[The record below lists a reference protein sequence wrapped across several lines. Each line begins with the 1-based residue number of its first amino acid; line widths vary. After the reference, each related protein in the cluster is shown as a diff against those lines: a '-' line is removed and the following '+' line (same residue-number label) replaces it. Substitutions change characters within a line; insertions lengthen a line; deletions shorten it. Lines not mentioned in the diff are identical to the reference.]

1 MNVRSLVRIVT
12 FAQLSRIGEDD
23 VEPASRA
30 LRRQAPVRTSDP
42 EGAHWTLANL
52 ALNQGRPTEAGEAV
66 EAFREFGTPREVL
79 WNHVLNALLGE
90 GDSTLAVNAV
100 GILLPATTGPRAPGR
115 RGRAELNTDL
125 CVLGLWHAQRAEWAI
140 VQRAVARMRVPGA
153 AEDVVPAWP
162 PAEVC
167 AAVVEAAVAVGE
179 KRADARSAVARADSL
194 VTLGWFAM
202 APLNLVLTR
211 LWEAVG
217 DLPRALGAVR
227 RFEYDDP
234 VGAAY
239 LATRLRVEGRLAALA
254 GDRQAAVRAYTHYLG
269 LVNQPEFRVQPLV
282 KQVRQELARL
292 VGEAPAE
299 R

>member
-1 MNVRSLVRIVT
+1 
-12 FAQLSRIGEDD
+12 
-23 VEPASRA
+23 
-30 LRRQAPVRTSDP
+30 
-42 EGAHWTLANL
+42 
-52 ALNQGRPTEAGEAV
+52 
-66 EAFREFGTPREVL
+66 
-79 WNHVLNALLGE
+79 
-90 GDSTLAVNAV
+90 
-100 GILLPATTGPRAPGR
+100 
-115 RGRAELNTDL
+115 
-125 CVLGLWHAQRAEWAI
+125 
-140 VQRAVARMRVPGA
+140 
-153 AEDVVPAWP
+153 
-162 PAEVC
+162 
-167 AAVVEAAVAVGE
+167 
-179 KRADARSAVARADSL
+179 
-194 VTLGWFAM
+194 
-202 APLNLVLTR
+202 
-211 LWEAVG
+211 VG